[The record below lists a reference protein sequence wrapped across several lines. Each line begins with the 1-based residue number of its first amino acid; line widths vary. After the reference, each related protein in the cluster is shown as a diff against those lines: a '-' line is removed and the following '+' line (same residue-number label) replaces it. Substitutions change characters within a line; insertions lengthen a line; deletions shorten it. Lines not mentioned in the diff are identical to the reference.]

1 MIMEEQD
8 TQKPTLSYTEL
19 TDIIDLTLWSGQLL
33 LQHGADSQR
42 VEETVHR
49 LGTALGCNWMDVFV
63 SYSDIGV
70 SAISGEGFRTKIR
83 RVVRIGVNMTIVS
96 AISRLS
102 RRVESGELDRFQVRS
117 ELHRI
122 STTPHHYNRWLVALM
137 VGLACA
143 AFSRLFGGDWTVFA
157 ITWLSAGTAMVA
169 RQELA
174 RRHFNALLV
183 VVATA
188 FVGGILA
195 SSATRIPGIA
205 EPETALVSSVLL
217 LVPGVPLINAVNDIV
232 EGYVVVGIARGLIG
246 AIISLAI
253 ALGLLMAMALTGIS
267 SL

>member
-1 MIMEEQD
+1 MTEQELH
-8 TQKPTLSYTEL
+8 KPTLSYTEL
-19 TDIIDLTLWSGQLL
+19 TDIIDLTLWTGQLL

-49 LGTALGCNWMDVFV
+49 VGTALGCNWMDVFV
-63 SYSDIGV
+63 SFSDIGV

-102 RRVESGELDRFQVRS
+102 RRVSRGELDRFQVRS
-117 ELHRI
+117 ELLRI
-122 STTPHHYNRWLVALM
+122 STTPPHYNRWLVVLM

-143 AFSRLFGGDWTVFA
+143 AFSQLFGGDWSVFG
-157 ITWLSAGTAMVA
+157 ITWVSAGVAMIA
-169 RQELA
+169 RQELS

-188 FVGGILA
+188 FVAGILA
-195 SSATRIPGIA
+195 SVATFIPEIA
-205 EPETALVSSVLL
+205 QPETALVSSVLL
-217 LVPGVPLINAVNDIV
+217 LVPGVPLINSVEDIV
-232 EGYVVVGIARGLIG
+232 EGYVVVGIARGVIG

-253 ALGLLMAMALTGIS
+253 ALGLVLAMAITGVQG
-267 SL
+267 L